1 MSKFVYRMQNILNL
15 KYKLEDQA
23 KMEFAAARRQLT
35 EEEEKLELLYRRKDS
50 YEEEGRRLRED
61 ALAVMDILENRNA
74 ILQMEDFIEL
84 QKLEVAKAEDA
95 LEIERQKLQEVMQER
110 KVQEKLREKAFEA
123 FVKEENAKESK
134 EIDELVSY
142 TYGQRKR
149 EKAGSL

>member
-23 KMEFAAARRQLT
+23 KMEFAAARRLLT

>member
-23 KMEFAAARRQLT
+23 KMEFAAARRRLT

-134 EIDELVSY
+134 EIAELVSY